1 MDIGIQKC
9 IPRYIQISKFSTF
22 NASVTKMK
30 QSNVFDRLS
39 LIQVIGV
46 WITGIVLF
54 GAIYFGLIFI
64 NQPLTYHNEPLT
76 KNVNGL
82 GNSLYFSFI
91 TAMTIGYNDITPSGY
106 SKLAVILEA
115 IFSVALFGL
124 FIAKIVAVK
133 QEELVQEVEELS
145 FEEST
150 NSAIS
155 EMYIFRNDIKNI
167 NEQITSS
174 KKIGN
179 EVKNFEQ
186 SLSTLKLAL
195 QNIDHATNKLTT
207 EQKQN
212 SSLRIELIL
221 NSINFSLSRMV
232 EMLEAFNHRK
242 ADWKKESITAAI
254 AECAKTTQKLY
265 EEYSFLKSGT
275 QGTKVAEKLEDL
287 NKTLKN
293 LQETLS

>member
-1 MDIGIQKC
+1 
-9 IPRYIQISKFSTF
+9 
-22 NASVTKMK
+22 MK
-30 QSNVFDRLS
+30 QSHIFDRLS
-39 LIQVIGV
+39 LLQVIGI
-46 WITGIVLF
+46 WLIGIILF
-54 GAIYFGLIFI
+54 GTLYFALIFI

-91 TAMTIGYNDITPSGY
+91 TAMTIGYNDITPTGY
-106 SKLAVILEA
+106 SRLAVVLEA
-115 IFSVALFGL
+115 IFSVALFGI
-124 FIAKIVAVK
+124 FIAKIVAVR
-133 QEELVQEVEELS
+133 QEELQQEVEELS

-155 EMYIFRNDIKNI
+155 ELYIFRSDIKNI
-167 NEQITSS
+167 NEQIKSS
-174 KKIGN
+174 KKLGS

-186 SLSTLKLAL
+186 SLATLKLAL
-195 QNIDHATNKLTT
+195 QNIDNATNKLTS

-221 NSINFSLSRMV
+221 NSINFSLSRMI

-242 ADWKKESITAAI
+242 ANWKKEFTTATI

-265 EEYSFLKSGT
+265 DEYSFLKSST
-275 QGTKVAEKLEDL
+275 QGTKVAEKLDDL
-287 NKTLKN
+287 NKTLHD
-293 LQETLS
+293 LQETLN

>member
-1 MDIGIQKC
+1 
-9 IPRYIQISKFSTF
+9 
-22 NASVTKMK
+22 MK
-30 QSNVFDRLS
+30 QSNIFDRLS
-39 LIQVIGV
+39 LLQVIGL
-46 WITGIVLF
+46 WLIGIVLF
-54 GAIYFGLIFI
+54 GAIYFALIFI
-64 NQPLTYHNEPLT
+64 NQPLTYNNEPLT
-76 KNVNGL
+76 KNVYGL

-91 TAMTIGYNDITPSGY
+91 TAMTIGYNDISPTGY

-115 IFSVALFGL
+115 IFSIALFGL

-133 QEELVQEVEELS
+133 QESLEREVEELS

-155 EMYIFRNDIKNI
+155 ELYIFRSDIKNVS
-167 NEQITSS
+167 EQIRSS

-179 EVKNFEQ
+179 EIKSFGQ

-195 QNIDHATNKLTT
+195 ENIDHATGKLTT

-221 NSINFSLSRMV
+221 NSINFSLSRMI

-242 ADWKKESITAAI
+242 ADWKKEFTTATI

-265 EEYSFLKSGT
+265 EEYSFLTSST
-275 QGTKVAEKLEDL
+275 YGTKVAEKLDDL

-293 LQETLS
+293 LQEILK

>member
-1 MDIGIQKC
+1 
-9 IPRYIQISKFSTF
+9 
-22 NASVTKMK
+22 MK
-30 QSNVFDRLS
+30 QSNIFDRLS
-39 LIQVIGV
+39 LVHVIGL
-46 WITGIVLF
+46 WLIGIIFF
-54 GAIYFGLIFI
+54 GAIYFALIFI

-76 KNVNGL
+76 KNVFGL
-82 GNSLYFSFI
+82 GNSLYFSFV

-167 NEQITSS
+167 NEQIKSS
-174 KKIGN
+174 KKVSSEI
-179 EVKNFEQ
+179 KNFEQ
-186 SLSTLKLAL
+186 SLSMLKLAL
-195 QNIDHATNKLTT
+195 QNIDNATNKLTT

-242 ADWKKESITAAI
+242 ADWKKESITATI
-254 AECAKTTQKLY
+254 AECTKTTQKLF
-265 EEYSFLKSGT
+265 EEYSFLKSST
-275 QGTKVAEKLEDL
+275 QGTKVAEKLDDL